1 MASRLARTAT
11 VSDCTAAPSRPRRWA
26 ARCTQKAPV
35 PARAPPSPWRCRSHR
50 RSHPMTGDPDS
61 LTHRVLVIDDNAAIH
76 QDYRKILVADEKAPM
91 SAAEAGLFGER
102 MAETGRTAFDVDSA
116 LQGCNGVELIWPF
129 GVNRRERDACDL
141 ARRVLV
147 RVGRVRTGWGTRR
160 AELEATMD
168 DADIRGLV
176 TALRRSVA
184 GLPRSSVG
192 DHRGSMPT

>member
-1 MASRLARTAT
+1 MMRRGGATDGRRDVLARY
-11 VSDCTAAPSRPRRWA
+11 R
-26 ARCTQKAPV
+26 V
-35 PARAPPSPWRCRSHR
+35 P
-50 RSHPMTGDPDS
+50 T
-61 LTHRVLVIDDNAAIH
+61 
-76 QDYRKILVADEKAPM
+76 
-91 SAAEAGLFGER
+91 
-102 MAETGRTAFDVDSA
+102 
-116 LQGCNGVELIWPF
+116 ELIWPF
-129 GVNRRERDACDL
+129 GVNRRERDACNL

-168 DADIRGLV
+168 HADIRGVV

>member
-1 MASRLARTAT
+1 MGELFRHPHRAGASLRPEHSSTWLFFVQDLVNQSACPNRPYTAKLG
-11 VSDCTAAPSRPRRWA
+11 AAL
-26 ARCTQKAPV
+26 
-35 PARAPPSPWRCRSHR
+35 RSH
-50 RSHPMTGDPDS
+50 G
-61 LTHRVLVIDDNAAIH
+61 
-76 QDYRKILVADEKAPM
+76 
-91 SAAEAGLFGER
+91 G
-102 MAETGRTAFDVDSA
+102 
-116 LQGCNGVELIWPF
+116 LIWPF

-168 DADIRGLV
+168 HADIRGLV